1 MLKKLALLEEKISF
15 YMFGVVIL
23 LVFAGV
29 ISRYVIGEGLYWITE
44 VTLLFFLL
52 SLDFAIAA
60 AATRD
65 TDIRITIVH
74 NILPK
79 KYRLALEVACRILW
93 LLFCL
98 MMIIYG
104 WGYMYQNITYQ
115 TKTPILGTPYAILS
129 GGVMLAFSFSL
140 LQLTV
145 RLIEIVR
152 QEKNKKKKI

>member
-1 MLKKLALLEEKISF
+1 MLKRLVLLEEKISS

-29 ISRYVIGEGLYWITE
+29 ISRYVIGEGLFWITE
-44 VTLLFFLL
+44 MTQLFFLL
-52 SLDFAIAA
+52 LLDFAIAA

-65 TDIRITIVH
+65 TDIRITIVN

-79 KYRLALEVACRILW
+79 KYRLVLEVACRILW

-98 MMIIYG
+98 IMIIYA
-104 WGYMYQNITYQ
+104 WSFMYQNITSQ
-115 TKTPILGTPYAILS
+115 TKTPLLGIPYAIFI

-152 QEKNKKKKI
+152 QEKNKEVKI